1 MNPITWVY
9 KKELREM
16 LRDKRTRGA
25 ALFGPIF
32 LMIFFICGFGSV
44 IGGLTKKENLKIHY
58 VKSANP
64 LISQLQKE
72 KMTFVEVPSVSAGE
86 KLVKDGKAAVVLD
99 FKAIPTKPGESQII
113 DAYFDPKSQ
122 KAQIVLGGLEK
133 SFGEANKLALGA
145 ILKQNNLPESAAE
158 AVKIQRKE
166 VKIGEAGAGEFIVG
180 MLPYLIVIW
189 AFYGGFS
196 LASDLVAGEKEK
208 ATLETLLISPVPR
221 VKIVFG
227 KFLALCTVC
236 LFSSLASVFGLVLVS
251 VLKLP
256 GSDFMLKDGIGIT
269 PTSGLITLVALLP
282 TVAMFASLLLAFS
295 TYAKNNRE
303 AQSYISLASFVVV
316 IPAAFSQLIGLTDAA
331 SQGWVN
337 FVPVLNTANNIRN
350 ALLGKPDWAGTGIT
364 VLVSGAIAA
373 VLVMAVIR
381 LFGREEVLT
390 RV

>member
-1 MNPITWVY
+1 MNPIAWVY
-9 KKELREM
+9 KKEIREM

-32 LMIFFICGFGSV
+32 LMIFFICGLGSV
-44 IGGLTKKENLKIHY
+44 LGGLSNKENQKIHY
-58 VKSANP
+58 VKSSNPEVAKMREQKAN
-64 LISQLQKE
+64 LI
-72 KMTFVEVPSVSAGE
+72 EVPSVAVGE
-86 KLVKDGKAAVVLD
+86 KLIKEGKATVVLD
-99 FKAIPTKPGESQII
+99 FGPAPTKTGDQQVI
-113 DAYFDPKSQ
+113 DVYFDPKSQ
-122 KAQIVLGGLEK
+122 KAQVIVGGIGSEISK
-133 SFGEANKLALGA
+133 ANKVALDQ
-145 ILKQNNLPESAAE
+145 IIKQTGLPATAAE
-158 AVKIQRKE
+158 PVKLERKE

-256 GSDFMLKDGIGIT
+256 GSAVMLKDGIGIT
-269 PTSGLITLVALLP
+269 ASSGLITIVALLP

-373 VLVMAVIR
+373 VLVTTVIR
-381 LFGREEVLT
+381 LFEREEVLT

>member
-1 MNPITWVY
+1 MNPIAWVY
-9 KKELREM
+9 RKELKEM
-16 LRDKRTRGA
+16 LRDKRTRSA

-32 LMIFFICGFGSV
+32 LMIFFICGFGTI
-44 IGGLTKKENLKIHY
+44 IGGLTKKENQKIHY
-58 VKSANP
+58 VTSSNP
-64 LISQLQKE
+64 MVSKLKQE
-72 KMTFVEVPSVSAGE
+72 KMTFVEVASVAAGE
-86 KLVKDGKAAVVLD
+86 KLIKEGKATVVLD
-99 FKAIPTKPGESQII
+99 FGVPPQTDADRQVI
-113 DAYFDPKSQ
+113 DAYFDPKAQ
-122 KAQIVLGGLEK
+122 KAQIILGGLEK
-133 SFGEANKLALGA
+133 SFSEANKLALA
-145 ILKQNNLPESAAE
+145 ETLKKKGIPAA
-158 AVKIQRKE
+158 AADPVKLQRKE
-166 VKIGEAGAGEFIVG
+166 VKIGEGGASEFIVG

-196 LASDLVAGEKEK
+196 LSSDLVAGEKEK
-208 ATLETLLISPVPR
+208 ATLETLLISPVAR
-221 VKIVFG
+221 TQIVLG

-236 LFSSLASVFGLVLVS
+236 LASSLASIFGLVLVS

-256 GSDFMLKDGIGIT
+256 GSDFMLRDGIGFT
-269 PTSGLITLVALLP
+269 LNSGLLTFVVLLP

-316 IPAAFSQLIGLTDAA
+316 IPAAFSQLIGLTDAG

-350 ALLGKPDWAGTGIT
+350 ALLGKPDWMGTAIT
-364 VLVSGAIAA
+364 VGVSGAIAFI
-373 VLVMAVIR
+373 LLLGVIR

>member
-1 MNPITWVY
+1 MNPVAWVY

-32 LMIFFICGFGSV
+32 LMIFFICGFGTV
-44 IGGLTKKENLKIHY
+44 IGNVAKPQGQVVHY
-58 VKSANP
+58 VSGPDP
-64 LISQLQKE
+64 LLVSLFMKQVTLKE
-72 KMTFVEVPSVSAGE
+72 LASVSEGQELIKKDKAQ
-86 KLVKDGKAAVVLD
+86 LVIEILPASTEPGKPQVVN
-99 FKAIPTKPGESQII
+99 
-113 DAYFDPKSQ
+113 AYFDPKQ
-122 KAQIVLGGLEK
+122 QRAQI
-133 SFGEANKLALGA
+133 ALATVRRTFNEQSESR
-145 ILKQNNLPESAAE
+145 LKAYLKENSLPESASE
-158 AVKIQRKE
+158 PIQIKE
-166 VKIGEAGAGEFIVG
+166 KEIKVGEAGAGEFIVG

-196 LASDLVAGEKEK
+196 LSSDLVAGEKEK
-208 ATLETLLISPVPR
+208 ATLETLLISPVAR
-221 VKIVFG
+221 TQIVLG
-227 KFLALCTVC
+227 KFLALSTVC
-236 LFSSLASVFGLVLVS
+236 LVSSLASVFGLVLVS

-269 PTSGLITLVALLP
+269 PTSGLLTLVVLLP

-350 ALLGKPDWAGTGIT
+350 ALLGKPDWWGTAIT
-364 VLVSGAIAA
+364 VLVSGLIAA
-373 VLVMAVIR
+373 VLIAIVIR